1 MVDQLFRI
9 EMFSGDEFLLCESL
23 KLPKSM
29 QKKAKVKKIIGLL
42 ASHPQCWFTKNLIE
56 MCLETTSINRVSIGL
71 LFLENNGIVIKGWD
85 HSVTRRRVYKINDT
99 FLLEQSLPSEKE
111 KPVELVKE
119 EEIPFIML
127 KPVDKLDESD
137 TGETGDYV

>member
-1 MVDQLFRI
+1 M
-9 EMFSGDEFLLCESL
+9 
-23 KLPKSM
+23 
-29 QKKAKVKKIIGLL
+29 
-42 ASHPQCWFTKNLIE
+42 
-56 MCLETTSINRVSIGL
+56 
-71 LFLENNGIVIKGWD
+71 ENNGIVIKGWD